1 MSPLDEN
8 NPAMRRAVTNIIF
21 PNRYFVET
29 VWVIRRLGRAEAN
42 CVIHFQSRSYEFA
55 RMSSVQRGWFQLSI
69 KRVFDI
75 VVALLVL
82 AILSPLF
89 LLAIVLIKLELHS
102 PVFSVRRKNCYGLNV
117 SVWRFST
124 DTCRES
130 IAHFLVYTGVDRVP
144 SLLNVLRGDVSI
156 VGPSFQ
162 EGVVVPP
169 LFLETLQNCPFKP
182 GLLALKIPPDT
193 ANLGLG
199 QIEADY
205 YYVSHWSLLLDL
217 KILVVHL
224 FSKQT
229 YF

>member
-8 NPAMRRAVTNIIF
+8 DPAMRRAVTNIIF
-21 PNRYFVET
+21 RNPYFIET
-29 VWVIRRLGRAEAN
+29 AWVIRRLGRAEAN

-69 KRVFDI
+69 KRIFDI

-82 AILSPLF
+82 AILSPLL
-89 LLAIVLIKLELHS
+89 LLAIVLIKLEPGS

-124 DTCRES
+124 ETCRES
-130 IAHFLVYTGVDRVP
+130 IAHFLIDTGVDRVP

-162 EGVVVPP
+162 EGVVVLP
-169 LFLETLQNCPFKP
+169 LFLEALQKSSFKP
-182 GLLALKIPPDT
+182 GLLALKVPPDT

>member
-69 KRVFDI
+69 KRIFDI

-89 LLAIVLIKLELHS
+89 LLAIVLIKLEPHS

-124 DTCRES
+124 THVGS

-162 EGVVVPP
+162 EGVVVP
-169 LFLETLQNCPFKP
+169 LSFLKLC
-182 GLLALKIPPDT
+182 KIVR
-193 ANLGLG
+193 LS
-199 QIEADY
+199 Q
-205 YYVSHWSLLLDL
+205 VS
-217 KILVVHL
+217 
-224 FSKQT
+224 
-229 YF
+229 